1 MFDILSC
8 HVNSSPN
15 KLTKKNVVSVAE
27 ERVENRLNEILK
39 LSSDKVDG

>member
-8 HVNSSPN
+8 HVNCSDN
-15 KLTKKNVVSVAE
+15 KLTKNVVSVAE